1 MVANN
6 YRALRFMREEIGDR
20 LTPEAVLA
28 LHKVITDGTLDEQ
41 AAAGRLQLPGE
52 ERVAVFYRDEDKDAI
67 HRPPPAETLPERM
80 EMLCDFAN
88 ESEDSSR
95 FVPPVVRA
103 ILVHFWLSYDHPFL
117 DGNGR
122 TARILFFWVMRNRGY
137 ELADYLP
144 ISRLLRAAPA
154 QYARAFLE
162 VETDGGDTTYFLLHQ
177 LRTIEKAIEDLDG
190 YLGRKRDELRDVRRM
205 LDDVNGLNGRQI
217 VLLTHAIKH
226 PDHDYTIGGH
236 ALSHRVT
243 HETARADLGGLADR
257 GLLTRHRRGRS
268 LRVPSRTRP
277 AGATERIRRV
287 SANDAYAK
295 AGVDQGAADSAV
307 AGLVR
312 ALGAIQLDRPS
323 AQVPLP
329 GHYASVI
336 KLDERTGIALST
348 DGVGTKLVLAEQLG
362 RFDTVGIDCVAMNVN
377 DVICVGAEPLAMLDY
392 IAIEQADPAVCEE
405 IGVGLARG
413 AEQAGIEIP
422 GGELA
427 QLGQLVRGVDVSGAC
442 FGTVAL
448 EEIVDGSAVVPGD
461 VVIGL
466 PSTGLHSNGY
476 TLARSALAEIPLD
489 DERLGRPLGDVL
501 LEPTEIYV
509 KPIVELLRS
518 EVDVR
523 GLAHITSGGTKNLLR
538 LAAEVGYEIDN
549 PLPVP
554 PVFGL
559 IQEHGAVS
567 DEEMSEVFNMGCGF
581 CVVVPEGDA
590 EAALSLLRS
599 HYPAARPIGRA
610 TDGPR
615 RIL

>member
-1 MVANN
+1 
-6 YRALRFMREEIGDR
+6 
-20 LTPEAVLA
+20 
-28 LHKVITDGTLDEQ
+28 
-41 AAAGRLQLPGE
+41 
-52 ERVAVFYRDEDKDAI
+52 
-67 HRPPPAETLPERM
+67 
-80 EMLCDFAN
+80 
-88 ESEDSSR
+88 
-95 FVPPVVRA
+95 
-103 ILVHFWLSYDHPFL
+103 
-117 DGNGR
+117 
-122 TARILFFWVMRNRGY
+122 
-137 ELADYLP
+137 
-144 ISRLLRAAPA
+144 
-154 QYARAFLE
+154 
-162 VETDGGDTTYFLLHQ
+162 
-177 LRTIEKAIEDLDG
+177 
-190 YLGRKRDELRDVRRM
+190 
-205 LDDVNGLNGRQI
+205 
-217 VLLTHAIKH
+217 
-226 PDHDYTIGGH
+226 
-236 ALSHRVT
+236 
-243 HETARADLGGLADR
+243 
-257 GLLTRHRRGRS
+257 
-268 LRVPSRTRP
+268 
-277 AGATERIRRV
+277 V
-287 SANDAYAK
+287 SASDAYAK

-312 ALGAIQLDRPS
+312 ALGAIDLGRPS

-336 KLDERTGIALST
+336 KLDERLGIALST

-392 IAIEQADPAVCEE
+392 IAIEKADPEVCEE

-413 AEQAGIEIP
+413 AEKAGIEIP

-448 EEIVDGSAVVPGD
+448 DAIVDGSAVQPGD

-476 TLARSALAEIPLD
+476 TLARSALAELPLD
-489 DERLGRPLGDVL
+489 DDRLGPPLGDVL

-518 EVDVR
+518 DVDVR

-538 LAAEVGYEIDN
+538 LAAEIGYEIDE

-554 PVFGL
+554 PVFDL
-559 IQEHGAVS
+559 IQEQGGVS

-581 CVVVPEGDA
+581 CVVVPAGD
-590 EAALSLLRS
+590 ESAALELLRR
-599 HYPAARPIGRA
+599 HYPEARRVGRA